1 MGDGDRD
8 RFRKST
14 LGSRPQETGRD
25 TTGLARLRLRRDG
38 WCVEGFDAVVR
49 RLAPG
54 APGGAGIVN
63 DGRECRGGHGS
74 HCESIRG
81 VGARR
86 MLRRTMIDGGKSSQH
101 DRFDGADRTRARL
114 CTNQTSPF
122 PVTGQQSP
130 HHPCL
135 HLLKVNLVRRYTIIP
150 GLLTGLPSAKR
161 RTSLNNIKKSSLA
174 ARTLEKWRA
183 HHSTERRC

>member
-14 LGSRPQETGRD
+14 VGSRLRETGRD
-25 TTGLARLRLRRDG
+25 TTGLARLRVRRDG

-114 CTNQTSPF
+114 CTNQISPF
-122 PVTGQQSP
+122 PVTEQTVSP
-130 HHPCL
+130 SPMSSSSS
-135 HLLKVNLVRRYTIIP
+135 P
-150 GLLTGLPSAKR
+150 GILTGLPSAKQV
-161 RTSLNNIKKSSLA
+161 RTTPVQ
-174 ARTLEKWRA
+174 AREHLKNGGLIARSA
-183 HHSTERRC
+183 GVR